1 MFLLIL
7 LVAIYFIGAWVEN
20 TWLSW
25 SLIRF
30 TIGFYALFIGIWGMV
45 IHALRGGWK

>member
-1 MFLLIL
+1 MFLIAL
-7 LVAIYFIGAWVEN
+7 LVGFYFIGAWVEG

-25 SLIRF
+25 SLIQF
-30 TIGFYALFIGIWGMV
+30 TVGFYALSIALWGMV